1 MRRRSGTE
9 PQQHATLSPICDE
22 NHWACLLPGW
32 LELPLLC
39 LQSSLINY
47 ALGLLYACMS
57 EANAHAKRPSSATVS
72 FLNAMAKRTLRIAA
86 TADLH
91 YAKHSRGRMQDAFA
105 EISRSAD
112 VLLLCG
118 DLTEYGVPE
127 EAEELAADIRSA
139 VRIPCIGVIGNHD
152 YESGKPETVAEILD
166 QTGVTMLNGE
176 AVEIAGVGFAGIC
189 GFGGGFGRRMLNAW
203 GEPLIKQFV
212 QESISHAIRLEQAL
226 IKLQTERRIVVLHY
240 SPIRATLQGKILK
253 STPFS
258 APVASKN
265 RSTDFAPPRYSTV
278 TYTTELPTGKRRLA
292 FPFTTSLRLCCTKPE
307 NRTGS

>member
-1 MRRRSGTE
+1 MAG
-9 PQQHATLSPICDE
+9 CD
-22 NHWACLLPGW
+22 A
-32 LELPLLC
+32 
-39 LQSSLINY
+39 Y
-47 ALGLLYACMS
+47 
-57 EANAHAKRPSSATVS
+57 AKRPSSVAVS
-72 FLNAMAKRTLRIAA
+72 FLKAMAKGTLRIAA

-91 YAKHSRGRMQDAFA
+91 YAKHSRGKMHDAFA
-105 EISRSAD
+105 EISGSAD

-118 DLTEYGVPE
+118 DLTEYGLPE

-152 YESGKPETVAEILD
+152 HESGKPETVADILD

-226 IKLQTERRIVVLHY
+226 VKLQTERRIVVLHY
-240 SPIRATLQGKILK
+240 SPIRATLEGEDPEIYAFLGSSRLEEPINRFRATAVFHGHAHNGITDGKT
-253 STPFS
+253 STGIAVYNVS
-258 APVASKN
+258 APALHK
-265 RSTDFAPPRYSTV
+265 
-278 TYTTELPTGKRRLA
+278 TGKPYRIVEL
-292 FPFTTSLRLCCTKPE
+292 
-307 NRTGS
+307 